1 MRLVE
6 QAHMHVTAA
15 THPGRS
21 GKNNEDSFAV
31 SAYQLDD
38 GAPSVLAVVADG
50 IGGHRAGE
58 VASELAVNIVSD
70 VISRSDGRDPQNQLA
85 AGFRAANDGIYNQA
99 QASDG
104 QHGMGATCV
113 CAWVIGNRLYTAYA
127 GDSRLYLVRDNAIHQ
142 LTVDHT
148 WVQEAME
155 KGIIDPANVQTHPN
169 LHVIR
174 RYLGSEKAFEPDFRL
189 RLRPGESDERSEQ
202 NQGTP
207 LKPGDLLLLCTDGLT
222 DLVNEKE
229 ILTTLLE
236 SKAMRASSQALIALA
251 NQRGGHDNITV
262 VMLMMPWATA
272 AFDKSWIDRLRG

>member
-6 QAHMHVTAA
+6 QAHLHVTAA
-15 THPGRS
+15 THAGRS

-38 GAPSVLAVVADG
+38 GTPSVLAVVADG

-58 VASELAVNIVSD
+58 VASELAVNIVSQ
-70 VISRSDGRDPQNQLA
+70 VISESDGHQPQMQLA
-85 AGFRAANDGIYNQA
+85 AAFRAANDGIFNQA
-99 QASDG
+99 QTSDG

-127 GDSRLYLVRDNAIHQ
+127 GDSRLYLVRDRSIQQ

-155 KGIIDPANVQTHPN
+155 KGIIDPSMVQNHPN
-169 LHVIR
+169 AHVIR

-189 RLRPGESDERSEQ
+189 RLGPGETDERSEN

-222 DLVNEKE
+222 DLVPEKD
-229 ILTTLLE
+229 ILATLLG
-236 SKAMRASSQALIALA
+236 SKAMRASTQALISLA

-262 VMLMMPWATA
+262 AMLMMPWATA
-272 AFDKSWIDRLRG
+272 AFNQSWIDRLRG